1 MSVIGL
7 VENIVE
13 EGENDNST
21 LFQMTRFR
29 QFQTERVYRRKFQI

>member
-21 LFQMTRFR
+21 LSQMTRFR